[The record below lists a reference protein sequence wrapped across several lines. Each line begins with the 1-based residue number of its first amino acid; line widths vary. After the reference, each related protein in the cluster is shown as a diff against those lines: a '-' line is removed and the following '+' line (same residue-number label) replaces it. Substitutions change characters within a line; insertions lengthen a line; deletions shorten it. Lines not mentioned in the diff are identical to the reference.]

1 MQRTDLVLIE
11 SGPRVASHGS
21 PLLSRNDYAAPS
33 VFLPQNMLREARRQK
48 GLRQGRVP
56 PVCILDPDADIVR
69 LLRTT
74 RGAARSEH
82 WAYYH
87 TTMWEW
93 QDGAGLVGIIGGAV
107 GGSFAV
113 LAAEQLFASGCELL
127 IRLRQASPNEVASSG
142 RAGRFA
148 NRLVC
153 WRRTF
158 SRPGALNRLIGH

>member
-1 MQRTDLVLIE
+1 MQRTDLVLH
-11 SGPRVASHGS
+11 PALAQA
-21 PLLSRNDYAAPS
+21 LLAPS
-33 VFLPQNMLREARRQK
+33 LPQHVLGQEHRRRRVVVARRM
-48 GLRQGRVP
+48 P
-56 PVCILDPDADIVR
+56 PVCILDSDADIVR

-74 RGAARSEH
+74 RGAAWSEH
-82 WAYYH
+82 WACYH

-113 LAAEQLFASGCELL
+113 WVAEQLFASGCELL
-127 IRLRQASPNEVASSG
+127 IRLRQASANEVASSG

-153 WRRTF
+153 WRRTL